1 MSVYKIR
8 YQAKTQ
14 DTGVSNSECQNHG
27 IREPGFLKS
36 IPISVL
42 DHFNICLVNEQGDH
56 KDESDVVPVFRAL
69 TV

>member
-56 KDESDVVPVFRAL
+56 KDESDVVPVFREL